1 MGHGPQHLELIGVR
15 TDLLTLTGD
24 TRGLSRSPA
33 HTHWIRL
40 DDRVVMKI
48 DSLDAVAGAKILL
61 RVTAQIEGL
70 IH

>member
-1 MGHGPQHLELIGVR
+1 LHLP
-15 TDLLTLTGD
+15 TH
-24 TRGLSRSPA
+24 TR
-33 HTHWIRL
+33 WIRL

-61 RVTAQIEGL
+61 RVTAQIEGP